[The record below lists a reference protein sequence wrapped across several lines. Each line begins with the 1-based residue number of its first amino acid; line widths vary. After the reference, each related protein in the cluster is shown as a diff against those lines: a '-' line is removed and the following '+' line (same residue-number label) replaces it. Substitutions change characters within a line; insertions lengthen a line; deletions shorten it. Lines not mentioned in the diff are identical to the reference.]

1 MGDSQPTTG
10 APGAPLP
17 PQHANNGRAGGPA
30 CIQSCDGANLNGVL
44 RPDQN
49 GTIIQDEGSRPALS
63 ASALKLRLLKRLKC
77 TTHFEKAAWATGAKL
92 VAGVDEVGRGALF
105 GCVAAAACIL
115 NPADRIRGLR
125 DSKLLTADVR
135 EKLAPRIRKRAIAW
149 SVAEVEVDK
158 IDEINIYHA
167 SLLAMKLAVE
177 RLEPRPDYLLVDA
190 VTMDFD
196 CPQTKIIHG
205 DALSA
210 SIAAASI
217 LAKVH
222 RDSILRSLDAVY
234 PQYGLAHNKGYAT
247 PFHKLA
253 LREHGPSPLH
263 RQSWAAVANARL
275 EQLSL
280 ELCDEELAAEQL
292 EISEEMDS
300 PEMQAGE
307 VKEC

>member
-1 MGDSQPTTG
+1 M
-10 APGAPLP
+10 
-17 PQHANNGRAGGPA
+17 
-30 CIQSCDGANLNGVL
+30 L

-49 GTIIQDEGSRPALS
+49 GTTIPDESSRPALS

-77 TTHFEKAAWATGAKL
+77 TTRFEKAAWSTGAKL
-92 VAGVDEVGRGALF
+92 VAGVDAVGRGSLF

-115 NPADRIRGLR
+115 NPDDRIRGLR
-125 DSKLLTADVR
+125 DSKLLAPEVR

-149 SVAEVEVDK
+149 SVAEVDVGK

-177 RLEPRPDYLLVDA
+177 RLEPRPDYLLIDA
-190 VTMDFD
+190 VTIDFD
-196 CPQTKIIHG
+196 CPQKKIIHG

-222 RDSILRSLDAVY
+222 RDAILRSLDSVY

-263 RQSWAAVANARL
+263 RQSWAAVAALRA
-275 EQLSL
+275 EQLPL
-280 ELCDEELAAEQL
+280 DLCDPELGVSELGVSELGVSELGVSELGVSELNVSLLNNEELAAEQL
-292 EISEEMDS
+292 EISEEMDT
-300 PEMQAGE
+300 EMEGSE
-307 VKEC
+307 E